1 MKLYKVRMTKL
12 VLKSSV
18 LANILRKYPDRVPV
32 FITKTHDT
40 RDIPDLPKQKYLVP
54 SHFTMGE
61 LIYIIRR
68 QLVLPPEK
76 AIFVFVNNTLP
87 TSSATVGEI
96 YALHQSQDGALRVN
110 YTTENTFGEFSAC
123 FSFSYSSSP
132 HLLTY

>member
-1 MKLYKVRMTKL
+1 MTKL

-18 LANILRKYPDRVPV
+18 LANILQKYPGRVPV

-61 LIYIIRR
+61 LIYVIRR

-87 TSSATVGEI
+87 TSSSTVGEI
-96 YALHQSQDGALRVN
+96 YAIHQDPDGALRVN
-110 YTTENTFGEFSAC
+110 YTTENTFGFSAC
-123 FSFSYSSSP
+123 FSSSYSSLP